1 MEKPKVGDIIKD
13 NIIVMKVYECKDW
26 YDLDVVD
33 RDTNES
39 GNIRINK

>member
-13 NIIVMKVYECKDW
+13 NIIVMKVYEWKDW